1 MSLQNLNEKEREL
14 INLNEKLNENKLKLQ
29 NDYVNIQKKIFFLI
43 TLFPKE
49 RNQLKESQTTAK
61 PGRAARCCAN
71 RKARPL
77 VERISRRYRGI
88 CAGDRETRN
97 RCKKCGR

>member
-49 RNQLKESQTTAK
+49 RNQLKNK
-61 PGRAARCCAN
+61 IFR
-71 RKARPL
+71 
-77 VERISRRYRGI
+77 
-88 CAGDRETRN
+88 
-97 RCKKCGR
+97 